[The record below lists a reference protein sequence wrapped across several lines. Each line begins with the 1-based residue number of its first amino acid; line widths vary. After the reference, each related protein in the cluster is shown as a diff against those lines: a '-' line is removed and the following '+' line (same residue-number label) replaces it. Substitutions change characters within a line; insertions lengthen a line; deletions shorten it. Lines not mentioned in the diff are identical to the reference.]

1 MSEPYRV
8 KCFQSKF
15 DPDNGMLVLD
25 CLFESQ
31 NIRRIVYFSRDDFH
45 YRGKPVPDNEMHKT
59 AALFKGKRFN
69 LIVEDDPEREQLNSE
84 KRAEYAAMFNARIA
98 QEMQDAQEGL
108 ASEEGQ
114 IQRKL
119 GRLLDEGKLK
129 LDAGT
134 LLSKEMAIRAKLNK
148 ID

>member
-1 MSEPYRV
+1 MADPYRV
-8 KCFQSKF
+8 KCLQSRF
-15 DPDNGMLVLD
+15 DSDNGMLVLD

-45 YRGKPVPDNEMHKT
+45 YKGKAVPDNEMHKT
-59 AALFKGKRFN
+59 ADLFKGKRFN
-69 LIVEDDPEREQLNSE
+69 LIVEDDPERELLSQE
-84 KRAEYAAMFNARIA
+84 KQAEYAAMFNARIA
-98 QEMQDAQEGL
+98 QEMQDAKDGL
-108 ASEEGQ
+108 ESDEGQ

-134 LLSKEMAIRAKLNK
+134 LLGKELAIRAKLSN
-148 ID
+148 I